1 MDRLCGSPFW
11 NGSQWDRPNPALTI
25 CFEQTVLTWP
35 PIAFLWLCSPFLI
48 TSLARRMSRSNDC
61 FSVHYML
68 RQILTFVLLM
78 LSVTVLVIA
87 VLWDV
92 ETETILPPLLY
103 INPALYTVTWVLL
116 LVIHEVGRR
125 AGMKTSGVL
134 FNFWLF
140 SFLLGIS
147 PCWTLIN
154 KTMHL
159 VKIRD
164 LAPSFLS
171 LTSFSISLIM
181 LLISAF
187 SDVPCDLDGQ
197 PSEKEKKSP
206 EVNASFLNQL
216 VFYWFDSLVFL
227 GYRKPLKKHDL
238 WPLRKKHRAE
248 VLYDTFERNMRFSSE
263 GMTASQLCVE
273 GKGFSQ
279 GQNKAKHLPSLL
291 CVLLRTHRGTLL
303 ESGVYKLFYDLLL
316 FVSPQLLKLMI
327 AFSEVPSIP
336 QWRGFLYSFMLIGT
350 GIFQTIL
357 LQRYFLRCTALGM
370 DVRTTIIGALYSKS
384 LVMSNAARRASTVGE
399 VINLVSTDMQRFMDV
414 PTYIHLFWSSPLQIV
429 LSLVFLW
436 IELGPAVLAGLA
448 AIVLLL
454 PVNAI
459 LASKSRIYQMK
470 NIDLKDKRLK
480 MMNDILNGIKTLK
493 LYAWESAFFQRVSD
507 IRTQEMTAM
516 VTSAD
521 LCSISIIIFACSP
534 FLLSMA
540 SFGVRVL
547 VDKSHFLN
555 AQQVFTSIALFNI
568 LRFPM
573 GRLPLLVSSL
583 IQANISLQRV
593 EEFLACSELDPS
605 GVGSAPSEG
614 LSIDFSEASFC
625 WGGDDQPNLERLD
638 LKVKTGSLVA
648 VVGKVGAGK
657 SSLLLALLG
666 EMERLHGSVD
676 ICGSIAYVPQ
686 QAWIQNASL
695 RNNVLFGRIFEPKL
709 YWHVLEACALLLDLD
724 ALPARDL
731 TEIGEKGVNLSGGQ
745 KQRVSLARAIYSQ
758 ADIFLLDNPL
768 SAVDSHVGLHIL
780 QQALGPRGLLK
791 DKTRVVVTHDVSFL
805 PLANQVAVLKDG
817 RLSDV
822 GTYEQL
828 LLKDKDL
835 LRACCSPE
843 ASSNVKSFNCFGSLF
858 KTRVPVCPDNG
869 GSMSAHLQ
877 GRRLSNLSGSYSW
890 SGKECSHEEA
900 LDSSIGGTLI
910 QREFVEVGQ
919 VKWSVYRNY
928 IQAMGY
934 ALTLLTTVCMLGQ
947 NMVVLGQ
954 RMWLSEW
961 THDVSGHIDVG
972 LLLGVYAAL
981 GLAQGILVLLSAM
994 LLGCAGIRAAATL
1007 HDRLLHNVM
1016 RLPLLFFDTT
1026 PAGRIANRFSND
1038 IDIIDEA
1045 IPTAVRLWL
1054 VCLFSVVVTV
1064 FAVTLATPLFSVVV
1078 LPLGVFYHFVQ
1089 RVYVASLRQLR
1100 RLDSVSRSPIYSHF
1114 GETLSG
1120 LPVIRASGHSHRFLQ
1135 QNFDILNENM
1145 LSIYMWIISNRWLA
1159 IRLDLVGTLVVFF
1172 AALFAVLSRGQLLA
1186 GVVGVSITYALNV
1199 TQTLNW
1205 LVRQTSELE
1214 TNVIAVERVD
1224 EYSHAETEAQ
1234 WVLEQRPPPE
1244 WPQYGNIVFENY
1256 SLRYQ
1261 PDLELVL
1268 EDITC
1273 SMHPAEK
1280 VGVVGRSGSGKSSL
1294 INGLFRVLEA
1304 AEGRILID
1312 GIDISSIGL
1321 HDLRNQLTIIPQEP
1335 VLFSG
1340 SLRLNLDPRG
1350 QHSSVELWH
1359 ALELAHL
1366 HQQVQE
1372 MPGGLDHPISE
1383 GGDNLSV
1390 GQKQLLCFARALLR
1404 RSRIL
1409 VLDEATAAVDL
1420 ETDRLIQETI
1430 RREFVTSTV
1439 ITVAHRLHTVLDYS
1453 RIMVLDQGRIVEF
1466 DSPRKLMKKRG
1477 LFYCLAQ
1484 DAGIVVTP

>member
-1 MDRLCGSPFW
+1 MDHLCGSSFW
-11 NGSQWDRPNPALTI
+11 NASLWDRPNPALTI

-48 TSLARRMSRSNDC
+48 TSLARRLSPRNDC
-61 FSVHYML
+61 FSCHYML

-78 LSVTVLVIA
+78 LSVTVLAIA

-92 ETETILPPLLY
+92 EAETILPPLLY
-103 INPALYTVTWVLL
+103 INPALYTATWVLL

-134 FNFWLF
+134 FNFWFF
-140 SFLLGIS
+140 SFLLGIF

-171 LTSFSISLIM
+171 LTSYSISIVM

-187 SDVPCDLDGQ
+187 SDVPSDLHSG
-197 PSEKEKKSP
+197 KEKKSP
-206 EVNASFLNQL
+206 EANASFLNQL
-216 VFYWFDSLVFL
+216 IFYWFDSMVFL

-248 VLYDTFERNMRFSSE
+248 VLCGTFEQNMRLGSIE
-263 GMTASQLCVE
+263 TTMSQLSGVK
-273 GKGFSQ
+273 GKSFAQ
-279 GQNKAKHLPSLL
+279 GRNKAKRLPSLL
-291 CVLLRTHRGTLL
+291 RVLLRTHRGTLL
-303 ESGVYKLFYDLLL
+303 KSGLYKLFYDLLL

-327 AFSEVPSIP
+327 TFSEAPSIP
-336 QWRGFLYSFMLIGT
+336 QWRGFMYAVLLVGT
-350 GIFQTIL
+350 GIVQTIL
-357 LQRYFLRCTALGM
+357 LQQYFLHCTALGM

-384 LVMSNAARRASTVGE
+384 LVMSSAARRASTVGE
-399 VINLVSTDMQRFMDV
+399 VVNLVSTDMQRFMDV

-436 IELGPAVLAGLA
+436 VELGPAVLAGLA

-454 PVNAI
+454 PVNA
-459 LASKSRIYQMK
+459 LLTTKSRIYQLK

-493 LYAWESAFFQRVSD
+493 LYAWEPAFLQRVID
-507 IRTQEMTAM
+507 IRVEEVAAM
-516 VTSAD
+516 SSSAD
-521 LCSISIIIFACSP
+521 LCSISIIIFACAP

-540 SFGVRVL
+540 SFGVSTL
-547 VDKSHFLN
+547 VNKNHFLN

-573 GRLPLLVSSL
+573 GRLPILTSSL
-583 IQANISLQRV
+583 IQASISLQRV
-593 EEFLACSELDPS
+593 EEFLANSELDPC

-614 LSIDFSEASFC
+614 LSVEFREASFC
-625 WGGDDQPNLERLD
+625 WGGDDDQPNLEGLD

-648 VVGKVGAGK
+648 VVGKVCAGK
-657 SSLLLALLG
+657 SSLLFAMLG

-676 ICGSIAYVPQ
+676 IWGSIAYVPQ

-695 RNNVLFGRIFEPKL
+695 RDNVLFGRIFEPNL
-709 YWHVLEACALLLDLD
+709 YWRVLEACALLPDLD
-724 ALPARDL
+724 ALPASDL

-758 ADIFLLDNPL
+758 ADVYLLDDPL
-768 SAVDSHVGLHIL
+768 SAVDSQIGLHIL
-780 QQALGPRGLLK
+780 QQALGPQGLLK
-791 DKTRVVVTHDVSFL
+791 DKTRVLVTHNVSLL
-805 PLANQVAVLKDG
+805 PLADQVAVLKAG
-817 RLSDV
+817 QLSEV

-828 LLKDKDL
+828 LLKDQDL
-835 LRACCSPE
+835 LRACCCPE
-843 ASSNVKSFNCFGSLF
+843 ARNNVRSLEYLGALF

-877 GRRLSNLSGSYSW
+877 GRRLSNMSGSYSW

-910 QREFVEVGQ
+910 QRELVEVGQ
-919 VKWSVYRNY
+919 VKWGVYKDY
-928 IQAMGY
+928 VQAMGCV
-934 ALTLLTTVCMLGQ
+934 LTLLTTICMLSQ
-947 NMVVLGQ
+947 NLVVLAQ
-954 RMWLSEW
+954 RMWLSDW
-961 THDVSGHIDVG
+961 TRDVLGNVEVG
-972 LLLGVYAAL
+972 VRLGVYAAL

-994 LLGCAGIRAAATL
+994 FLGRAGIRAAAKL
-1007 HDRLLHNVM
+1007 HNRLLHNVL

-1026 PAGRIANRFSND
+1026 PAGRITNRFSND

-1064 FAVTLATPLFSVVV
+1064 FAVTLATPLFIVVV
-1078 LPLGVFYHFVQ
+1078 LPLSIFYHFVQ
-1089 RVYVASLRQLR
+1089 RFYVATLRQLR

-1172 AALFAVLSRGQLLA
+1172 ATLFAVLSRGQLL
-1186 GVVGVSITYALNV
+1186 GGIVGLSITYALNV

-1244 WPQYGNIVFENY
+1244 WPKYGNIVFENY
-1256 SLRYQ
+1256 SLRYR
-1261 PDLELVL
+1261 PDLELIL
-1268 EDITC
+1268 KDITC
-1273 SMHPAEK
+1273 SLLPAEK
-1280 VGVVGRSGSGKSSL
+1280 VGVVGRTGSGKSSL

-1304 AEGRILID
+1304 ARGRILID

-1359 ALELAHL
+1359 ALEMAHL
-1366 HQQVQE
+1366 HHQVLE
-1372 MPGGLDHPISE
+1372 MPGGLDYPISE
-1383 GGDNLSV
+1383 GGENLSV
-1390 GQKQLLCFARALLR
+1390 GQRQLVCLARALLR

-1420 ETDRLIQETI
+1420 ETDRLIQQTI
-1430 RREFVTSTV
+1430 RSEFVTSTV
-1439 ITVAHRLHTVLDYS
+1439 ITIAHRLHTVLDYS
-1453 RIMVLDQGRIVEF
+1453 RIMVLDHGRIVEF
-1466 DSPRKLMKKRG
+1466 DSPRNLLRKRG